1 MPTPAPQ
8 SPHGYP
14 AEVLRVALRL
24 GLTSF
29 GGPIAHLG
37 YFERVYVRERAW
49 LSAEQYAAL
58 VGLCQILPGP
68 TSSQVGFLIGLH
80 RAGWRGALAAWVGF
94 TLPSALLLYGCA
106 RLSTRVQGPLVGA
119 TVHGLKLVAVAVV
132 AQAVWS
138 MARGLCTDAGTAL
151 IGLCAAALLL
161 ASGAPAAQLAA
172 LAAGFVAGLLW
183 CRPANVPPPM
193 ADPLASGRAAWLA
206 LATFAVLLLA
216 LALLAWRYPHSG
228 VALAQVFYRAGA
240 LVFGGG
246 HVVLP
251 LLRAPLVP
259 GWLSDDA
266 FLSGYGLAQAVPGP
280 LFTVAAYLG
289 AIAAASAPTAGAV
302 IALLAIFAPGLLL
315 AIAGSSLWG
324 ALAHRTRLR
333 SGITGVNA
341 AVVGVLAAALYNPV
355 WTSAV
360 HDAADVA
367 VAAGALLLLMTHRV
381 PALVVVALCAAV
393 SVLRRTFSG
402 G

>member
-1 MPTPAPQ
+1 MPTPPPR
-8 SPHGYP
+8 SPHGHP

-37 YFERVYVRERAW
+37 YFERVYVREHAW

-80 RAGWRGALAAWVGF
+80 RAGWRGALAAWLGF

-106 RLSTRVQGPLVGA
+106 RFAMRVQEPLAGA

-138 MARGLCTDAGTAL
+138 MARRLCTDAATGP

-183 CRPANVPPPM
+183 CRPASVPPH
-193 ADPLASGRAAWLA
+193 AEPLAGGRAAWLA
-206 LATFAVLLLA
+206 LAAFALLLLT

-280 LFTVAAYLG
+280 LFSVAAYLG
-289 AIAAASAPTAGAV
+289 AIAAANAPTAGAV

-315 AIAGSSLWG
+315 AIAGSSLWLT
-324 ALAHRTRLR
+324 LAHRARLR
-333 SGITGVNA
+333 SGITGINA

-367 VAAGALLLLMTHRV
+367 VAAGALLLLMTQRV
-381 PALVVVALCAAV
+381 PPLVVVALCAAISIV
-393 SVLRRTFSG
+393 RRTFNG